1 MEFGTLLADPKGENP
16 AGIELR
22 NEPAFHAIERL
33 LQPAARSERVNPDG
47 SVNESAPQVDWQDIW
62 DQIQDLAG
70 FGRDLRLVVI
80 ATRAAANLEGFQ
92 GLAQGLQMIAQIIA
106 NHWDAL
112 HPALRDRDDPKAAA
126 LPRMN
131 ALRQLENDDNGLLGD
146 LKFNAVLTP
155 RGIGRVSG
163 NDLAQGLLTDFEI
176 LNRAAS
182 GLSQA
187 EKDAILASHSNRR
200 SRVTSAVRALAA
212 EESERA
218 AELSEGL
225 SAALSGIAAISAALN
240 EKGNGAGDLGFSVP
254 ALTEFLDQCKSAI
267 ESGIAHSAGE
277 PPPSAETAEP
287 APGPATVAN
296 ASAAEARPAAPT
308 PGTIGSRADVE
319 KSLDAIIAFY
329 ERTEPSSPIPHLARR
344 LRRMVAMDFVQLME
358 EVAPSGLKE
367 FRLVAGMEES
377 KKK

>member
-1 MEFGTLLADPKGENP
+1 MEFGTLLAGPEGGGP

-47 SVNESAPQVDWQDIW
+47 SPNESASQVDWQDVW
-62 DQIQDLAG
+62 DQVQDLASL
-70 FGRDLRLVVI
+70 GRDLRLIVI

-92 GLAQGLQMIAQIIA
+92 GLAQGLQMMTQIIA

-146 LKFNAVLTP
+146 LKFNVVLNP
-155 RGIGRVSG
+155 RGIGKISG
-163 NDLAQGLLTDFEI
+163 NDLALGILTDFEV

-182 GLSQA
+182 GLNQA
-187 EKDAILASHSNRR
+187 EKDAILASHSTRR
-200 SRVTSAVRALAA
+200 SRVTAAVRALAA
-212 EESERA
+212 EEPERA
-218 AELSEGL
+218 ATLSEEL
-225 SAALSGIAAISAALN
+225 SAALGGIAAISATLS

-254 ALTEFLDQCKSAI
+254 GLTEFLDQCKAAI
-267 ESGIAHSAGE
+267 ESGIAHAAGQT
-277 PPPSAETAEP
+277 PPSVETADP
-287 APGPATVAN
+287 AP
-296 ASAAEARPAAPT
+296 SPAAPPNT
-308 PGTIGSRADVE
+308 PAAAKPATAPPGTIGSRADVE
-319 KSLDAIIAFY
+319 KGLDAIIAFY

-367 FRLVAGMEES
+367 FRMVAGMEES

>member
-1 MEFGTLLADPKGENP
+1 MEFGTLLTGPEGGDP

-33 LQPAARSERVNPDG
+33 LQPAARSERVNADG
-47 SVNESAPQVDWQDIW
+47 TVNESAPQVDWQDVW
-62 DQIQDLAG
+62 DQVQDLAG
-70 FGRDLRLVVI
+70 LGRDLRLIVI

-92 GLAQGLQMIAQIIA
+92 GLAQGLQMMAQVIAD
-106 NHWDAL
+106 HWDAL

-131 ALRQLENDDNGLLGD
+131 ALRQLENDENGLLGD
-146 LKFNAVLTP
+146 LKFNAVLNP

-163 NDLAQGLLTDFEI
+163 SDLAQGLLTDFEV

-182 GLSQA
+182 GLNQA
-187 EKDAILASHSNRR
+187 EKDSILASHSSRR
-200 SRVTSAVRALAA
+200 SRVTSAVRALAV
-212 EESERA
+212 EEAERA
-218 AELSEGL
+218 AELSQELYASLNGIEAMR
-225 SAALSGIAAISAALN
+225 AALT
-240 EKGNGAGDLGFSVP
+240 EKGNGAGDFGFSVP
-254 ALTEFLDQCKSAI
+254 ALAEFLEQCKAAI
-267 ESGIAHSAGE
+267 DSGIAHAAGE
-277 PPPSAETAEP
+277 APPTTQTEDPT
-287 APGPATVAN
+287 PGPTAAPS
-296 ASAAEARPAAPT
+296 ASAAVTKSAAT
-308 PGTIGSRADVE
+308 APGTIGSRADVE